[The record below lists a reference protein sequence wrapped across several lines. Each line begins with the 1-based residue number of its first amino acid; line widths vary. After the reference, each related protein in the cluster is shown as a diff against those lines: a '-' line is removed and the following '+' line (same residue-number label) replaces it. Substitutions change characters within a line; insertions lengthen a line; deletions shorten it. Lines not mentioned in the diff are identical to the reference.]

1 MIEWG
6 LLHTKD
12 RKATMAIEEFDRGS
26 SVKQVM
32 MKVWVCRI

>member
-12 RKATMAIEEFDRGS
+12 RKATMVIEEFDRAVVLNKS
-26 SVKQVM
+26 
-32 MKVWVCRI
+32 